1 MRTVLV
7 LLTIAVATPIIGAV
21 VILAALVGARDV
33 PGGVF
38 DIAPRVWGWLLC
50 KAAGVRVVVHREGEA
65 PAGPCV
71 YVANHVSWFDVFTIA
86 SVLKYYK
93 FVAKAELERIPIFGR
108 AMRAAGFIF
117 VDRQNRKAAF
127 EGYEKAAARIR
138 DGVSVVVHPE
148 GTRGDEYALRP
159 FKKGPFVLAIAAG
172 VPVVPTLVYGTR
184 EVQRRGSFRVS
195 RGVVHLHFLPAIE
208 TAGLDYAGRDQLSR
222 ETWARMASTL
232 ERTYGIVSPTDG
244 RSPAEPSVE
253 TRSSAT
259 PVPGGAHLTTH

>member
-1 MRTVLV
+1 MRTLLV
-7 LLTIAVATPIIGAV
+7 LLTIAVATPIIGTV
-21 VILAALVGARDV
+21 VIVAALLGARDV

-38 DIAPRVWGWLLC
+38 DVAPRLWGWLLC
-50 KAAGVRVVVHREGEA
+50 KAAGVRVVVHQEG
-65 PAGPCV
+65 PPVTGPCV
-71 YVANHVSWFDVFTIA
+71 YAANHVSWFDVFSIA
-86 SVLKYYK
+86 SVLQHYK

-127 EGYEKAAARIR
+127 AGYETAAARIR

-148 GTRGDEYALRP
+148 GTRGDSYALRP

-195 RGVVHLHFLPAIE
+195 AGVVHLHFLAPIP
-208 TAGLDYAGRDQLSR
+208 TAGLDYAGRDELSR
-222 ETWARMASTL
+222 VTWERMAATL
-232 ERTYGIVSPTDG
+232 EQAYGIP
-244 RSPAEPSVE
+244 SPAGGP
-253 TRSSAT
+253 RSSDST
-259 PVPGGAHLTTH
+259 DYERGPVPSAGSARLTTH